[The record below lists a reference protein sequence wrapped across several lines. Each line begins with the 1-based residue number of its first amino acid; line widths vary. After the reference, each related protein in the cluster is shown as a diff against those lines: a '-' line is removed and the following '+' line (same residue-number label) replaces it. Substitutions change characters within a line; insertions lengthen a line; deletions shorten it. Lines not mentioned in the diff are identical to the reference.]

1 MFVVVELMLTCMCV
15 IRAMPSA
22 GNVVIK
28 VAAGGAV
35 ASGGAALPI
44 PNFNKRTA
52 SISTLPEELVVKI
65 LSYLP
70 HFPGLTRCSTVSK
83 KWHRLAT
90 CEELWKQVYLGQVR
104 HHGSRHVHARRL
116 LSLSVALCVC

>member
-1 MFVVVELMLTCMCV
+1 MV
-15 IRAMPSA
+15 AAA
-22 GNVVIK
+22 GG
-28 VAAGGAV
+28 VAPAAAGAGGAV
-35 ASGGAALPI
+35 LPI

-90 CEELWKQVYLGQVR
+90 CEELWKQVYLGEVASIATLSPLLLFHR
-104 HHGSRHVHARRL
+104 PFRFWNDSMRR
-116 LSLSVALCVC
+116 